1 MAGLFFANPMNEQS
15 AAHSARDVWAYKDG
29 GDLVEKIILGR

>member
-15 AAHSARDVWAYKDG
+15 AAHSARDVWAYKAD